1 MDSSAGDPG
10 DGVPSKRA
18 RTERDPYRVETM
30 EFLVLVKSELP
41 DDVYSHFVRSMIKIR
56 RQRNMS
62 IEKCKEIILE
72 ILDGQPEAIQVF
84 EHFIQGYSPCR
95 AKMRSKAHNFVER
108 VKACPDISREDFHA
122 LLNVLAKYY
131 KNEIKTS
138 EEVLEKVERII
149 GNYPE
154 FLEEFK
160 IFVPHHL
167 RAHLPNEKS
176 CTSPKSSRVSETFV
190 SFTLDA
196 MNKLDGLRVKATN
209 GRNQATPLKY
219 TQDQN
224 QNHEGRGYSLRHKQ
238 TKRTTGLI
246 ENPRKQE
253 DDEEHKAEPLLQW
266 STSRENELPLK
277 VDPSN
282 CKHCTPSYC
291 LLPKNC
297 VTLQSSYQTELGR
310 SILNDSLVSVTSGRE
325 DCYKFR
331 TKNQYEENM
340 FKCEDDLFESDML
353 LQRFR
358 ATADF
363 IEDLQY
369 RFGSNVKIQEH
380 LTPLHKRCIEQL
392 YDDSGIDMLDALSES
407 ENTSSALAV
416 ILSRL
421 NQKIGDFSEA
431 RLSLNKMCPDT
442 VANNYYRSLDHC
454 SPSFK
459 QLDMERMSPKALLAE
474 DKQISRIKSHTDIH
488 IHEDVGVIINYAYS
502 RSCSTEDKPMM
513 NWTKL
518 VKAFVSVKFQWP
530 DLKDTVSR
538 RNVCEHCGMSRDFL
552 NNIPVAVLTNE
563 FVFSSKEVE
572 SLRAKSNESTSSLD
586 HFDAEVEEGEFI
598 PDVENIQLRVR
609 CLPTNNSMHSTY
621 GHWSG
626 SEEHK
631 SSRDDSNNEVGSSEY
646 FGRTSK
652 ECDANRGIS
661 CCTLAVL
668 CRLLQVMYERLL
680 VAKNLSEGA
689 STHDSYAHFKEKLCS
704 LIDGS
709 TDNWNFEQ
717 HCLKFLGPNSYVL
730 FTLDKLI
737 DRVIKQI
744 CKIYP
749 SREDSSV
756 LQRQERSRRTFNI
769 LKDPALPARRT
780 NSSKELL
787 HHQNARGTSIELP
800 KQGREE
806 AKGGCESHGDTGK
819 MKQNHFQRRKKR
831 ALENGPPS
839 FSQPGSGN
847 QAHN

>member
-1 MDSSAGDPG
+1 M
-10 DGVPSKRA
+10 
-18 RTERDPYRVETM
+18 
-30 EFLVLVKSELP
+30 
-41 DDVYSHFVRSMIKIR
+41 
-56 RQRNMS
+56 
-62 IEKCKEIILE
+62 
-72 ILDGQPEAIQVF
+72 
-84 EHFIQGYSPCR
+84 
-95 AKMRSKAHNFVER
+95 
-108 VKACPDISREDFHA
+108 
-122 LLNVLAKYY
+122 
-131 KNEIKTS
+131 
-138 EEVLEKVERII
+138 
-149 GNYPE
+149 
-154 FLEEFK
+154 
-160 IFVPHHL
+160 
-167 RAHLPNEKS
+167 
-176 CTSPKSSRVSETFV
+176 
-190 SFTLDA
+190 
-196 MNKLDGLRVKATN
+196 
-209 GRNQATPLKY
+209 
-219 TQDQN
+219 
-224 QNHEGRGYSLRHKQ
+224 
-238 TKRTTGLI
+238 
-246 ENPRKQE
+246 
-253 DDEEHKAEPLLQW
+253 
-266 STSRENELPLK
+266 
-277 VDPSN
+277 
-282 CKHCTPSYC
+282 
-291 LLPKNC
+291 
-297 VTLQSSYQTELGR
+297 
-310 SILNDSLVSVTSGRE
+310 
-325 DCYKFR
+325 
-331 TKNQYEENM
+331 
-340 FKCEDDLFESDML
+340 
-353 LQRFR
+353 
-358 ATADF
+358 
-363 IEDLQY
+363 
-369 RFGSNVKIQEH
+369 
-380 LTPLHKRCIEQL
+380 
-392 YDDSGIDMLDALSES
+392 
-407 ENTSSALAV
+407 
-416 ILSRL
+416 
-421 NQKIGDFSEA
+421 
-431 RLSLNKMCPDT
+431 
-442 VANNYYRSLDHC
+442 
-454 SPSFK
+454 
-459 QLDMERMSPKALLAE
+459 
-474 DKQISRIKSHTDIH
+474 
-488 IHEDVGVIINYAYS
+488 
-502 RSCSTEDKPMM
+502 
-513 NWTKL
+513 
-518 VKAFVSVKFQWP
+518 
-530 DLKDTVSR
+530 
-538 RNVCEHCGMSRDFL
+538 
-552 NNIPVAVLTNE
+552 
-563 FVFSSKEVE
+563 E

-646 FGRTSK
+646 FGRTSE

-680 VAKNLSEGA
+680 VAKDLSEGA

-787 HHQNARGTSIELP
+787 HHQNARGPSIELP